1 MAMTKEPHKPIGIYR
16 SHGVLGLPNGVRIRD
31 VDGAEKYIPEQR
43 YRQYGY
49 EPLFDDDRPPS
60 SDPDRMLVQGR
71 PQG

>member
-49 EPLFDDDRPPS
+49 EPLFDDLPWKIKFEVS
-60 SDPDRMLVQGR
+60 SNGEPG
-71 PQG
+71 